1 MIKKKYL
8 SPHSSAFI
16 SYFFSLYLPIKRFAF
31 IVFPLF
37 LLLSLPLF
45 SLPNLNFLQNTER
58 YGEGE
63 KTFRR
68 CIRRLRPCFLKK
80 QRVEKK

>member
-1 MIKKKYL
+1 MIKKEYL
-8 SPHSSAFI
+8 SPLSSAFI
-16 SYFFSLYLPIKRFAF
+16 SYFFFF
-31 IVFPLF
+31 IPSDKALCFHCFSSFF

-45 SLPNLNFLQNTER
+45 SLPNLNFLQNIER

-68 CIRRLRPCFLKK
+68 CIRRLRPCFLKN
-80 QRVEKK
+80 RE

>member
-8 SPHSSAFI
+8 SPLSSAFI
-16 SYFFSLYLPIKRFAF
+16 SYFFFF
-31 IVFPLF
+31 IPSDKALCSHCF

-45 SLPNLNFLQNTER
+45 SLPNLNFLQNIER

-68 CIRRLRPCFLKK
+68 CIRRLRPCFLKN
-80 QRVEKK
+80 RE